1 MIGGLTGVG
10 MLVENDVFLFC
21 SVLVSMASFLSRPWF
36 ATGCCREGFLYS
48 GIQCAGRLTFAFFF
62 RQIVVYLCKILG
74 QYAFGRLFG
83 SV

>member
-48 GIQCAGRLTFAFFF
+48 GIQCAGASNKSLQHGVLFCGTQCSSARIFAA
-62 RQIVVYLCKILG
+62 
-74 QYAFGRLFG
+74 AFCRWG
-83 SV
+83 

>member
-1 MIGGLTGVG
+1 M
-10 MLVENDVFLFC
+10 FSFF
-21 SVLVSMASFLSRPWF
+21 VLCLSLWLHFKQALF

-83 SV
+83 CV